1 MANTAQKPTEETV
14 EIEENL
20 KEKLGSKILE
30 LKVPRNRRIF
40 VSVEKTAFRE
50 AVEYLTKNLEFK
62 HISTI
67 TGRDAGEQTEV
78 IYHLNRGGVELSL
91 KVQVPSEEA
100 TLPTITD
107 LIPGAVLYEQEV
119 HDLLGVKF
127 EGHPDLSPL
136 ILPDEWP
143 AGVYPLKKE
152 WTVEKIREKIA
163 SSEKR

>member
-1 MANTAQKPTEETV
+1 MANIAQKPTGETLEV
-14 EIEENL
+14 EENL
-20 KEKLGSKILE
+20 KENLGSKILE

-50 AVEYLTKNLEFK
+50 AAEYLTKNLEFK

-67 TGRDAGEQTEV
+67 TGRDAGGQTEV
-78 IYHLNRGGVELSL
+78 IYHLNRRGVELSL
-91 KVQVPSEEA
+91 RVQVPPREA

-107 LIPGAVLYEQEV
+107 LIPGAVLYEREV

-136 ILPDEWP
+136 ILPEEWP
-143 AGVYPLKKE
+143 TGVYPLKKE

-163 SSEKR
+163 NLEKR